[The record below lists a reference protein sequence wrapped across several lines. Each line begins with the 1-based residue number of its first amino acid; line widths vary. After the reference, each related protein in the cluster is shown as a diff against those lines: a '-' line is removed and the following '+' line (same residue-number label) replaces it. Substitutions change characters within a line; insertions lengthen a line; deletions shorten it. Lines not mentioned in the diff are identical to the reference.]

1 MTTSQVSGKAAVL
14 VPGTTPYAWPWDGRL
29 DPARTALV
37 VLGPAR
43 GLSVVGTS
51 AGDRL
56 RSLVEVVLGI
66 GGAVVQVVTAPP
78 PAAQGPELGAPL
90 AAMGTPQTP
99 VLTSRGID
107 GFYESG
113 LETLLRNSDLDRLLL
128 AGAGL
133 ETCVHSTMRSAN
145 DRGLECLLV
154 LDACVA
160 YQPDLVDSARS
171 QVEMSG
177 GIFGAV
183 GDTTAVLDALT
194 PLLPSL

>member
-1 MTTSQVSGKAAVL
+1 MTTSMSATHVL
-14 VPGTTPYAWPWDGRL
+14 GTTPYAWPWDGKF
-29 DPARTALV
+29 DPSRIALV
-37 VLGPAR
+37 VIGPAR
-43 GLSVVGTS
+43 GLSVVGTA
-51 AGDRL
+51 AGDRI
-56 RSLVEVVLGI
+56 RELVGVVTGS

-78 PAAQGPELGAPL
+78 PAAAGPELGAPL
-90 AAMGTPQTP
+90 AAMGTAPTP
-99 VLTSRGID
+99 VLVARGVD

-113 LETLLRNSDLDRLLL
+113 LEGYLREAGFQHLLIT
-128 AGAGL
+128 GAGL

-160 YQPDLVDSARS
+160 YDPELVTSARS

-183 GDTTAVLDALT
+183 GSTAAVLDACAS
-194 PLLPSL
+194 PDHERFN

>member
-1 MTTSQVSGKAAVL
+1 MTTSTTSNRVA
-14 VPGTTPYAWPWDGRL
+14 GTTPYAWPWDGVL

-43 GLSVVGTS
+43 GLSVVGTE

-56 RSLVEVVLGI
+56 RSLVDVVLGA
-66 GGAVVQVVTAPP
+66 GGAVIQVVTAPP
-78 PAAQGPELGAPL
+78 PAAVGPELGAPL
-90 AAMGTPQTP
+90 AAMGTPPTA
-99 VLTSRGID
+99 VLAARGID

-113 LETLLRNSDLDRLLL
+113 LETHLRDGGLDRLLI

-154 LDACVA
+154 LDACIA
-160 YQPDLVDSARS
+160 YQSDLVGSARS

-183 GDTTAVLDALT
+183 GSTNAVLDAYA
-194 PLLPSL
+194 SLEHERLNP

>member
-1 MTTSQVSGKAAVL
+1 M
-14 VPGTTPYAWPWDGRL
+14 
-29 DPARTALV
+29 
-37 VLGPAR
+37 VLGPGR
-43 GLSVVGTS
+43 GLSVVGTG

-56 RSLVEVVLGI
+56 RSLVDVVLAA
-66 GGAVVQVVTAPP
+66 GGAVIQVVTAPP
-78 PAAQGPELGAPL
+78 PAALGPELGAPL
-90 AAMGTPQTP
+90 AAMGTPATP

-113 LETLLRNSDLDRLLL
+113 LETLLREGGLDHLLL

-133 ETCVHSTMRSAN
+133 ETCIHSTMRSAN

-160 YQPDLVDSARS
+160 YQVDLVGSARS

-183 GDTTAVLDALT
+183 GETAAVLDAF
-194 PLLPSL
+194 PSAHSAL

>member
-1 MTTSQVSGKAAVL
+1 MTTSTSSRVA
-14 VPGTTPYAWPWDGRL
+14 GTTPYAWPWDGSL

-43 GLSVVGTS
+43 GLSVVGTD
-51 AGDRL
+51 AGVRI
-56 RSLVEVVLGI
+56 RSLVDVVLAS
-66 GGAVVQVVTAPP
+66 GGAVIQVVTAPP
-78 PAAQGPELGAPL
+78 PAAVGPEVGAPL

-99 VLTSRGID
+99 VLTARGID

-113 LETLLRNSDLDRLLL
+113 LETHLRAAGLDQLLL

-154 LDACVA
+154 LDACLA
-160 YQPDLVDSARS
+160 YETGLIASARS

-177 GIFGAV
+177 GIFGAIGTTSAV
-183 GDTTAVLDALT
+183 IDTLSFSNERLN
-194 PLLPSL
+194 S

>member
-1 MTTSQVSGKAAVL
+1 MTTSTTSNRVA
-14 VPGTTPYAWPWDGRL
+14 GTTPYAWPWDGPL
-29 DPARTALV
+29 DPARTALL

-43 GLSVVGTS
+43 GLSVVGTE

-56 RSLVEVVLGI
+56 RSLVDVVLGT
-66 GGAVVQVVTAPP
+66 GGAVIQVVTAPP
-78 PAAQGPELGAPL
+78 PAALGPELGAPL
-90 AAMGTPQTP
+90 AAMGTPGTP
-99 VLTSRGID
+99 VLSARGID

-113 LETLLRNSDLDRLLL
+113 LETLLRDSALDQLLL

-154 LDACVA
+154 LDACIA
-160 YQPDLVDSARS
+160 YQPDLVASARS

-183 GDTTAVLDALT
+183 GTTSAVIDSLNLAL
-194 PLLPSL
+194 

>member
-1 MTTSQVSGKAAVL
+1 MTPSTIGSHVAGS
-14 VPGTTPYAWPWDGRL
+14 TPYAWPWDGQL

-43 GLSVVGTS
+43 GLSVVGTA

-56 RSLVEVVLGI
+56 RSLVDVVLGA

-78 PAAQGPELGAPL
+78 PAAVGPGLGAPL
-90 AAMGTPQTP
+90 AAMGTPATP
-99 VLTSRGID
+99 VLAARGTD

-113 LETLLRNSDLDRLLL
+113 LETHLREAGLDRLLL

-160 YQPDLVDSARS
+160 YDPDLVGSARS

-183 GDTTAVLDALT
+183 GSTSDVLDAYASPAT
-194 PLLPSL
+194 ERHP

>member
-1 MTTSQVSGKAAVL
+1 MTTSTIGSHVA
-14 VPGTTPYAWPWDGRL
+14 GTTPYAWPWDGQL

-43 GLSVVGTS
+43 GLSVVGTA

-56 RSLVEVVLGI
+56 RSLVDVVLGA

-78 PAAQGPELGAPL
+78 PAAVGPGLGAPL
-90 AAMGTPQTP
+90 AAMGTPATP
-99 VLTSRGID
+99 VLAARGVD

-113 LETLLRNSDLDRLLL
+113 LETHLREAGLDRLLL

-160 YQPDLVDSARS
+160 YDPDLVGSARS

-183 GDTTAVLDALT
+183 GSTSDVLDAYASPAT
-194 PLLPSL
+194 ERHP